1 MHNEETH
8 VQDRTVYVKMIAVS
22 DLPLEVREQAEG
34 LKQLYAVHD
43 AEGQQLAL
51 HVVRAHRLWER
62 YLADD
67 AGVPMARLHQAA
79 EKAEHQFSS
88 ERIESWQ
95 SVSLAT

>member
-51 HVVRAHRLWER
+51 VGDRT
-62 YLADD
+62 LA
-67 AGVPMARLHQAA
+67 
-79 EKAEHQFSS
+79 F
-88 ERIESWQ
+88 
-95 SVSLAT
+95 SLARDHDYAPVMVQ